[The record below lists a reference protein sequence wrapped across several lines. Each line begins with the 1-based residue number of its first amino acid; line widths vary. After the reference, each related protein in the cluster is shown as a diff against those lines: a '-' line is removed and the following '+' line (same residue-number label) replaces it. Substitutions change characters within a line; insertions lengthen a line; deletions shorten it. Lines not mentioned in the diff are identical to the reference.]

1 MENME
6 VLMSKLDGAETV
18 DDVIR
23 ICAEQGV
30 EITEE
35 QLKQMAMEEAGE
47 LTEDALDTVA
57 GGYLRPVRM
66 DPKEIKRLMRKL
78 GSLFRKMYPSLTI

>member
-23 ICAEQGV
+23 ICAEEGV

-66 DPKEIKRLMRKL
+66 DEKAWLLVP
-78 GSLFRKMYPSLTI
+78 